1 MIAEVLGVACLVW
14 YLFILAVC
22 AIGVFELYTY
32 FSNPTCT
39 ESY

>member
-22 AIGVFELYTY
+22 AIGVFKLYAY
-32 FSNPTCT
+32 FTAPT
-39 ESY
+39 EFY